1 MPLKSFDK
9 IIFIIYYF
17 RGRVMVK
24 RFGVSLEHEL
34 LTKFDELIKK
44 KGYFNR
50 SEAVRDLIRDALIKE
65 EWIEGNNETTGVV
78 IIIYDHH
85 QYDLAQKMTGIQ
97 HTHYNMIIA
106 SLHSHLDEHNCLEV
120 ILLKGKAGEIQH
132 ISNMIISTNGVKFG
146 RFIPASSG
154 NIV

>member
-1 MPLKSFDK
+1 
-9 IIFIIYYF
+9 
-17 RGRVMVK
+17 MVK
-24 RFGVSLEHEL
+24 RFGISLENEL
-34 LTKFDELIKK
+34 LSEFDKLIKK
-44 KGYFNR
+44 KGYLNR

-65 EWIEGNNETTGVV
+65 EWIEGDKQTTGIV

-97 HTHYNMIIA
+97 HNHYEMIIA
-106 SLHSHLDEHNCLEV
+106 SLHSHLDEQNCLEV
-120 ILLKGKAGEIQH
+120 ILLKGRAGDLQH

-154 NIV
+154 NII